1 MFGGRLECCTAAA
14 AAAATATAVAEVAVT
29 AAVVVMVRGVEIRPG
44 GERLNLSRGGGRPS
58 HPSGGADAGAPHG
71 RNQPER
77 VRDEIVC
84 GARAHRSAAA
94 RPHHGRHVYCLAA
107 RRRGGLI
114 VKLSDTAPPCTTI

>member
-1 MFGGRLECCTAAA
+1 MATAVAATAVAATAAA
-14 AAAATATAVAEVAVT
+14 AAVAT
-29 AAVVVMVRGVEIRPG
+29 MVRGVEVRPG
-44 GERLNLSRGGGRPS
+44 GERLNLSRGSGGGGRPS
-58 HPSGGADAGAPHG
+58 HPSGGADAGAPRG

-77 VRDEIVC
+77 VRDEIVY
-84 GARAHRSAAA
+84 GARAHRAAAA